1 MPEWIFIILFLAL
14 GIVLV
19 VLEIVLLPGGIV
31 GIIGA
36 IFMSIA
42 IFLSFTNYGSDV
54 GITVT
59 LITGVIFV
67 SALIYGFKT
76 DLWSKVALNT
86 TNTGRVFE
94 TEDIKVVVGDTGR
107 ALSALRPIGKAEFKD
122 SEIEVRS
129 MGEYVDS
136 GEKIKIIMIKD
147 DKVYVE
153 KTG

>member
-1 MPEWIFIILFLAL
+1 MPEWIFIVLFLAL

-42 IFLSFTNYGSDV
+42 IFLSFINYGSDV
-54 GITVT
+54 GIIVTVV
-59 LITGVIFV
+59 TGVVFV

-86 TNTGRVFE
+86 SNTSRVFE
-94 TEDIKVVVGDTGR
+94 TSDIKVVIGDTGK

-122 SEIEVRS
+122 GEIEVRS

-136 GEKIKIIMIKD
+136 GEKIKVILIKD
-147 DKVYVE
+147 DKIYVE